1 MRPFNS
7 ESAPEGTPPS
17 GESIVPSTGTPTPLQ
32 TEDVEKNAKVAV
44 AGEAAPTAA
53 TAVTPGLTVL
63 AHANPPA
70 TWRQRWGKR
79 VEGVTQPSLT
89 RFAWLSIAAA
99 CVTIGIKTSAWL
111 ITGSVGLLS
120 DAIESLVNLAAAIM
134 ALIAL
139 TVAEQPPDEHHKYGH
154 SKAEYFSSAIEG
166 ALILVASLFIIY
178 TAVPR
183 LFNPQPLEQVGIGV
197 AISIVASLIN
207 FGVARVL
214 MNAGKKH
221 RSITLEADAQH
232 LLTDVWTSVGIIVA
246 VALVA
251 LTSWYLFDPIIAI
264 LVAINIL
271 WTGVRLVRRSAAGL
285 MDSALDDEDLAKID
299 RVLEPYRK
307 QGIGFHALRTRKA
320 GTRSFV
326 SMHVLAPSSW
336 SIKRGHDLVEKI
348 EADVRGALDGIVVF
362 THLEPLNDPAAMA
375 DEKLDR
381 E

>member
-1 MRPFNS
+1 MTPVHPADLSGGRGSP
-7 ESAPEGTPPS
+7 EKSADA
-17 GESIVPSTGTPTPLQ
+17 PTPAQ
-32 TEDVEKNAKVAV
+32 NVETNEV
-44 AGEAAPTAA
+44 APTAA

-63 AHANPPA
+63 AQANPPA

-99 CVTIGIKTSAWL
+99 CITIGIKTSAWL

-139 TVAEQPPDEHHKYGH
+139 SVAEQPPDEEHKYGH

-166 ALILVASLFIIY
+166 ALILLASLFIIY

-183 LFNPQPLEQVGIGV
+183 LYNPQPLEHVGIGV

-232 LLTDVWTSVGIIVA
+232 LMTDVWTSVGVIVA

-251 LTSWYLFDPIIAI
+251 ITGWYLFDPIIAI

-285 MDSALDDEDLAKID
+285 MDAALDDEDLATIE

-307 QGIGFHALRTRKA
+307 QGIGFHAVRTRKA

-348 EADVRGALDGIVVF
+348 EADLRAALDGIVVF

-381 E
+381 V

>member
-1 MRPFNS
+1 MS
-7 ESAPEGTPPS
+7 EVKTAGSS
-17 GESIVPSTGTPTPLQ
+17 GGAAALDKPAGAPTPDQIEGADASAQAL
-32 TEDVEKNAKVAV
+32 VAD
-44 AGEAAPTAA
+44 TTTDTTA

-63 AHANPPA
+63 AQANPPA
-70 TWRQRWGKR
+70 TWRERWGKR
-79 VEGVTQPSLT
+79 VGTVTRPSLT
-89 RFAWLSIAAA
+89 RFAWLSIGAA
-99 CVTIGIKTSAWL
+99 CVTIGIKTTAWL

-139 TVAEQPPDEHHKYGH
+139 TVAEQPPDEHHTYGH

-166 ALILVASLFIIY
+166 ALILVASLFILY

-214 MNAGKKH
+214 MNAGTKY
-221 RSITLEADAQH
+221 RSITLEADAHH
-232 LLTDVWTSVGIIVA
+232 LMTDVWTSVGIIVA

-271 WTGVRLVRRSAAGL
+271 WTGVRLVKRSAAGL
-285 MDSALDDEDLAKID
+285 MDSALDAEDLATIEQ
-299 RVLEPYRK
+299 VLEPYRK

-326 SMHVLAPSSW
+326 SMHVLAPSGW

-348 EADVRGALDGIVVF
+348 EADLRGALDGIVVF

-375 DEKLDR
+375 DEELDR
-381 E
+381 V